1 MIPKVAPVV
10 WSLDRPNRS
19 KTQETAVWS
28 MLPALT
34 IVTQFYPPDFAATG
48 QFIAELAAELAA
60 LAVPVRV
67 FTGQP
72 GYAYTQTNAPR
83 EEVKDGVLIQ
93 RTASARYVPQRIRG
107 KLINGLIYSL
117 RCAIK
122 LRRPAVRG
130 AHTLYTSAPP
140 FLPVVGWFYHKVL
153 GHPYSCIIYD
163 LYPDVAVR
171 LGVIGARHA
180 LTRLWDFFNARV
192 WRRASAIVVLSEPMR
207 RLVCAK
213 HPDLTAK
220 VFVVPSWA
228 NPEVIQPLPK
238 SQNAF
243 AQKHHLDRR
252 FTVLY
257 SGNLGRCHDAETL
270 AATIHLLTDTN
281 MQFVFVGGGVG
292 HQFLQKALAGCP
304 HVLFLPYQPPE
315 VLPYSLT
322 ACDVSVVSLR
332 HNVGDVVA
340 PSKVYGMLA
349 AGRPVVA
356 ICPEDC
362 YLKPL
367 LEENDCGR
375 AFANGDAAGL
385 AAFLRALQADP
396 TLAAAMGERARQLLV
411 ARFTL
416 RHAAQAY
423 LQALGLTG

>member
-1 MIPKVAPVV
+1 MPMTSKAVPVALSP
-10 WSLDRPNRS
+10 DRGERTA
-19 KTQETAVWS
+19 KQETSVWQMS
-28 MLPALT
+28 PALA

-60 LAVPVRV
+60 MAVPVRV

-72 GYAYTQTNAPR
+72 GYAYTQTHAPR
-83 EEVKDGVLIQ
+83 EEVQDGVLIQ
-93 RTASARYVPQRIRG
+93 RTASAQYVPQRIRG

-122 LRRPAVRG
+122 LRHPAVRG

-153 GHPYSCIIYD
+153 GHPYSCIVYD
-163 LYPDVAVR
+163 IYPDVAVR
-171 LGVIGARHA
+171 LGVIGARHGLA
-180 LTRLWDFFNARV
+180 RLWDFFNARV

-207 RLVCAK
+207 RLVCEK
-213 HPDLTAK
+213 HPDLAAK
-220 VFVVPSWA
+220 VLVVPSWA
-228 NPEVIQPLPK
+228 NPDIIQPLPK
-238 SQNAF
+238 SQNWF

-270 AATIHLLTDTN
+270 AAAIHLLTDAN
-281 MQFVFVGGGVG
+281 MQFVFVGGGAG
-292 HQFLQKALAGCP
+292 YQFLQKELAGCP
-304 HVLFLPYQPPE
+304 HVLFLPYQTPE

-332 HNVGDVVA
+332 HNMGDVVA
-340 PSKVYGMLA
+340 PSKFYGMLA

-356 ICPEDC
+356 ICRDDC

-367 LEENDCGR
+367 IEDHPVSYTHLT
-375 AFANGDAAGL
+375 L
-385 AAFLRALQADP
+385 P
-396 TLAAAMGERARQLLV
+396 TKA
-411 ARFTL
+411 
-416 RHAAQAY
+416 
-423 LQALGLTG
+423 

>member
-1 MIPKVAPVV
+1 MVAAVDLNPHPRVDTAQPVASI
-10 WSLDRPNRS
+10 WQMSPSL
-19 KTQETAVWS
+19 A
-28 MLPALT
+28 

-48 QFIAELAAELAA
+48 QFIAELAEELAA
-60 LAVPVRV
+60 RSVPVRV

-83 EEVKDGVLIQ
+83 EEIQSGVLIQ
-93 RTASARYVPQRIRG
+93 RTASAQYVPQRIRG

-122 LRRPAVRG
+122 LRRPPVRG

-153 GHPYSCIIYD
+153 GHPYSCIVYD
-163 LYPDVAVR
+163 IYPDVAVR
-171 LGVIGARHA
+171 LGVVGARHP

-207 RLVCAK
+207 RLVCQK
-213 HPDLTAK
+213 HPDLAAK

-228 NPEVIQPLPK
+228 NPDAIRPLPK
-238 SQNAF
+238 SQNWF

-270 AATIHLLTDTN
+270 AAAIGLLADAN
-281 MQFVFVGGGVG
+281 MQFVFVGNGAGY
-292 HQFLQKALAGCP
+292 QALQKASANCP
-304 HVLFLPYQPPE
+304 HVLFLPYQAPE

-322 ACDVSVVSLR
+322 ACDVSVVSLCY
-332 HNVGDVVA
+332 NMGDVVA
-340 PSKVYGMLA
+340 PSKFYGMLA

-356 ICPEDC
+356 ICRDDC

-367 LEENDCGR
+367 LEENQCGR

-385 AAFLRALQADP
+385 AAFLRSLQADP
-396 TLAAAMGERARQLLV
+396 ALAEAMGQRALQLLLD
-411 ARFTL
+411 RFTL
-416 RHAAQAY
+416 QHAAQGY
-423 LQALGLTG
+423 LQALGLAR